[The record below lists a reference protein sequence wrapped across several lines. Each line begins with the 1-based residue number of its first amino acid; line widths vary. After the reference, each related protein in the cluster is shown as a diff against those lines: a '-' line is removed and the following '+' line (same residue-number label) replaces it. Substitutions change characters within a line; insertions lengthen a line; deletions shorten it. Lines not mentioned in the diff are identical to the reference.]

1 MALALCL
8 RWVKLVETNRCCEEG
23 RRFTRFKTSEKRFI
37 FYLVGRG
44 LFTWLGAPE
53 FSLTQDLHKNSAR
66 YMHIF
71 LLTTRIHHFSLHPAL
86 CPTWPNLTCLI
97 STFWSACLIL
107 TQEHDSQV
115 WVCIKFLVV
124 LLRHSSHPNSS
135 LSKHHTDPCA
145 FASSSGT
152 LSSHSSGF
160 LLCLF
165 HQTPIFHLPASANN
179 CQPTPLHC

>member
-1 MALALCL
+1 
-8 RWVKLVETNRCCEEG
+8 
-23 RRFTRFKTSEKRFI
+23 
-37 FYLVGRG
+37 
-44 LFTWLGAPE
+44 
-53 FSLTQDLHKNSAR
+53 
-66 YMHIF
+66 MHIF
-71 LLTTRIHHFSLHPAL
+71 LLTTCIHHFSPHPAL

-124 LLRHSSHPNSS
+124 LLGHSSHPDSS

-160 LLCLF
+160 LLFLF
-165 HQTPIFHLPASANN
+165 HQTPIFLPPPKTASQHLCIVKSASFYFSSLEEGFISDCKPPPFASLGTFHSFHFMQPPGATYGIKIQSDQRLIGWYTMLFFRAN
-179 CQPTPLHC
+179 H